1 MNVGALTFEYSGNAW
16 YLRFQ
21 TDPAGHALGIGPLRV
36 SRVVVGPDD
45 GALDAVTANWM
56 RDALYDLSDQI
67 ACHLLSAVGDPGLFD
82 AAVLFRPV
90 PEGPLAP

>member
-21 TDPAGHALGIGPLRV
+21 TDPASHALGISALRIT
-36 SRVVVGPDD
+36 RVVVGPDD
-45 GALDAVTANWM
+45 GSLDALTANWM

-67 ACHLLSAVGDPGLFD
+67 ACHILSSVGDPGLFD
-82 AAVLFRPV
+82 ASVLLRPL
-90 PEGPLAP
+90 PGGTLAT